1 MFDSSLTTCMD
12 PDNGLSIMRPF
23 LFLFLVL
30 AMGIFIGDLGLAL
43 KKLEST
49 PKKLLIFY
57 CLPNTTKTNNCGLGE
72 PVRLS
77 GEHVLQMSEF
87 GISSNKVRITGK
99 GY

>member
-1 MFDSSLTTCMD
+1 MD

-49 PKKLLIFY
+49 PKPNLLILY
-57 CLPNTTKTNNCGLGE
+57 RLPNTTKANNCGLGE
-72 PVRLS
+72 PVRLP
-77 GEHVLQMSEF
+77 GEHILQMSEF
-87 GISSNKVRITGK
+87 RISSNKVRITGK
-99 GY
+99 WY